1 MAMSNYPGGFKDGIV
16 IRGLPLSV
24 LHPGKVFWVSN
35 ATAAQLPG
43 HKAASDGN
51 QGTFDAPFATIDYAI
66 GRCTASRGDVIMV
79 KPGYTQTITL
89 ATEILLDVA
98 GVAIVGLGT
107 GSLRPTITY
116 GTADTANIPITAA
129 NVSLYNLLFVANFAD
144 VASVFTATTTS
155 TPTDFT
161 VENCEFRDTSS
172 SLNFLTV
179 VTGNATANSMDGL
192 YFSKNRISSLAT
204 TAATTAIKILEAAS
218 RIRVTG
224 NYGVWAALSNTPAL
238 LDLST
243 FNMLALEV
251 DNNIVFRP
259 STDTATGGI
268 LLEGTG
274 AAMTGMVHHNH
285 CKTLDVAGMLIMTLT
300 SALGFHENYLSGTA
314 DVSGLLIPAVDSD
327 AS

>member
-16 IRGLPLSV
+16 IRGMPLSV

-35 ATAAQLPG
+35 ASAAQLPG
-43 HKAASDGN
+43 HKGASDGN
-51 QGTFDAPFATIDYAI
+51 QGTFDAPFATIDYAV
-66 GRCTASRGDVIMV
+66 GRCTAGRGDVIMV

-107 GSLRPTITY
+107 GSLRPTITFE
-116 GTADTANIPITAA
+116 TNATANIPVTAA
-129 NVSLYNLLFVANFAD
+129 NVSVYNMLFVANIAD
-144 VASVFTATTTS
+144 AASVFTATGTA

-172 SLNFLTV
+172 SLNFLAV

-192 YFSKNRISSLAT
+192 YFGYNRISSLGT
-204 TAATTAIKILEAAS
+204 TAATTAISILQAAN
-218 RIRVTG
+218 RVRVTH
-224 NYGVWAALSNTPAL
+224 NYGVWAVLNNTPTL
-238 LDLST
+238 MSTST
-243 FNMLALEV
+243 FNLLSLEV
-251 DNNIVFRP
+251 DYNTVFRP
-259 STDTATGGI
+259 NTDTSTGGI

-285 CKTLDVAGMLIMTLT
+285 CKTLDAAGMLIMTLT

-314 DVSGLLIPAVDSD
+314 DKSGLLIPAADDDGS
-327 AS
+327 